1 MHTLSF
7 RLLLLLATAPGAALA
22 QPGFF
27 VSAAAG
33 DARAAEPQVD
43 DRTHAA
49 QVGIGYRWGTLG
61 VEVANVRV
69 AGLEQHRLLPTQR
82 YLLDLDV
89 NGWTLGLHARRSLTP
104 RSYVSWRAGVLRW
117 QLDTD
122 ARLCGLPESAT
133 AGECIRNGG
142 SESGTDFHAG
152 AGIGYDLTDRFSL
165 GLAYDF
171 YRIGLADRRPLDGER
186 FEVDSDI
193 GSVTLSAEL
202 RF

>member
-1 MHTLSF
+1 MRTVSLSV
-7 RLLLLLATAPGAALA
+7 LLLLAGASAPALA
-22 QPGFF
+22 QSGFF
-27 VSAAAG
+27 VAAAAG

-43 DRTHAA
+43 DRTHSA
-49 QVGIGYRWGTLG
+49 QLSAGYRWGSVG
-61 VEVANVRV
+61 VELGNVRV
-69 AGLEQHRLLPTQR
+69 AGLEQNRLLPTQR

-89 NGWTLGLHARRSLTP
+89 SGWTFGLHARRSLSP

-122 ARLCGLPESAT
+122 ARLCGLPDSAT
-133 AGECIRNGG
+133 ASDCIRNGG

-152 AGIGYDLTDRFSL
+152 AGIGYDLTRRFSL

-171 YRIGLADRRPLDGER
+171 YRIGLADRQPLDGER